1 MTKSSAGSMQ
11 YVGSPSM
18 TRRNF
23 ARAAVAAGLGV
34 AAAMALPGAGAL
46 AGEAQSSA
54 SADADAD
61 ADTADAS
68 SSDSAS
74 DGPYTVVDRLDRE
87 ITFDSVPQRVAM
99 TIMPLPSIFYSI
111 MGNTDMIVGCN
122 PSSITAYNNSTLK
135 DMYPE
140 LANAAT
146 DWCGTDFSV
155 NIEELL
161 KLKPDVVFQWVSQPE
176 SVQKM
181 EDAGLKVV
189 ALKYGTLDEIKVLFD
204 LLGQVFKKEER
215 VEFLMNYFD
224 EKTAETTDVTSQIPQ
239 EEWPVAME
247 LYGDMKVAAG
257 GFCSYWIDG
266 AATVNPAVELGV
278 DSSST
283 EVDMEQILVWNPDII
298 WIGNFTPTMPSDLYE
313 NKLEGQDWS
322 MIKAVQN
329 GQVYKIPIGGY
340 RWDPPSIES
349 PLVLKWMA
357 QIAHPDMFPDMDMAD
372 ELREFYKDVYDY
384 EISDEQIEGILG
396 NVQA

>member
-1 MTKSSAGSMQ
+1 MTKSSADSMQ

-23 ARAAVAAGLGV
+23 ARAAVAAGLGA
-34 AAAMALPGAGAL
+34 AAAMALPGAAAL
-46 AGEAQSSA
+46 AGEAK
-54 SADADAD
+54 
-61 ADTADAS
+61 
-68 SSDSAS
+68 SSDSADAGADAAVDAAAS
-74 DGPYTVVDRLDRE
+74 ADGPYTVVDRMDRE

-155 NIEELL
+155 NVEELL

-181 EDAGLKVV
+181 EDADLKVV
-189 ALKYGTLDEIKVLFD
+189 ALKYGTLDEIKVLFN

-215 VEFLMNYFD
+215 VEYLMDYFD
-224 EKTAETTDVTSQIPQ
+224 EKTAETTDVTSKIPQ
-239 EEWPVAME
+239 EEWPKAME
-247 LYGDMKVAAG
+247 LFGDMKVAAG

-266 AATVNPAVELGV
+266 AATVNPAVELGT
-278 DSSST
+278 DSSSSD
-283 EVDMEQILVWNPDII
+283 VDMEQILVWNPDII
-298 WIGNFTPTMPSDLYE
+298 WVGNFTPIMPSDLFE

-322 MIKAVQN
+322 MVKAVQN

-349 PLVLKWMA
+349 PLALKWMA
-357 QIAHPDMFPDMDMAD
+357 SIAHPDMFPDLDMAE
-372 ELREFYKDVYDY
+372 ELRGFYKDVYDY
-384 EISDEQIEGILG
+384 EISDEQIENILG